1 MSIFAAATTDRAA
14 LLRALRP
21 FTAEQVLCVVGWQDA
36 VATAL
41 FDVLAAE
48 SDHYNLRV
56 QYVNALHDGQQMNAV
71 LTSLGTGLSD
81 WLK

>member
-1 MSIFAAATTDRAA
+1 MGRRS
-14 LLRALRP
+14 
-21 FTAEQVLCVVGWQDA
+21 
-36 VATAL
+36 L
-41 FDVLAAE
+41 FDVIAAE

-56 QYVNALHDGQQMNAV
+56 QYVNALHDGQQMNAT